1 MAKKAGRKSTKS
13 RGRRKMPSGIPLSA
27 FPSLKW
33 LEGSLPLKRRDRRE
47 PDGADCRRRR
57 LSGRA
62 GDLPRG
68 GEALA
73 QGQDHAAQPG
83 AGHRAELVG
92 LAGRRPYQGSYCR
105 FSDGFSAAGATG

>member
-1 MAKKAGRKSTKS
+1 
-13 RGRRKMPSGIPLSA
+13 MPSGIPLSA